1 MTIAAYT
8 YNSVVEKKM
17 KRARAS
23 TRTKATT
30 AHAGSPGTLELQT
43 MLRAAGLRS
52 TAPRIAVLRHLTEV
66 DAPRS
71 HAEIFDE
78 LGGQGFDRAT
88 LYRNLMDM
96 AEKGLI
102 GRTDLGDH
110 VWRFE
115 IKKQVAGHTIE
126 HPHFVCTDCGTV
138 SCLPD
143 TSIRIA
149 RGSSSPKSIASR
161 DVAVQLRGRC
171 DDCD

>member
-1 MTIAAYT
+1 MAKRSKKTSPPRDAA
-8 YNSVVEKKM
+8 
-17 KRARAS
+17 RPAA
-23 TRTKATT
+23 AT
-30 AHAGSPGTLELQT
+30 PELQA

-52 TAPRIAVLRHLTEV
+52 TAPRLAVLRHLTDV
-66 DAPRS
+66 GTPLS
-71 HAEIFDE
+71 HAEMFE
-78 LGGQGFDRAT
+78 ALGGQGFDRAT

-102 GRTDLGDH
+102 ARTDLGDH

-115 IKKQVAGHTIE
+115 VKKQVAGHTIE

-138 SCLPD
+138 ACLPD

-149 RGSSSPKSIASR
+149 RGPASPRSLGGR
-161 DVAVQLRGRC
+161 EVAVQLRGLC

>member
-1 MTIAAYT
+1 MAQRGKYASRIRAEAAKV
-8 YNSVVEKKM
+8 S
-17 KRARAS
+17 ARSNVA
-23 TRTKATT
+23 AT
-30 AHAGSPGTLELQT
+30 PELQS

-52 TAPRIAVLRHLTEV
+52 TAPRLAVLRHLTQV
-66 DAPRS
+66 GTPLS
-71 HAEIFDE
+71 HAEMFE
-78 LGGQGFDRAT
+78 ALGGQGFDRAT

-102 GRTDLGDH
+102 ARTDLGDH

-115 IKKQVAGHTIE
+115 VKKQVAGHTIE

-138 SCLPD
+138 ACLPD

-149 RGSSSPKSIASR
+149 RGPASPRSLGGR
-161 DVAVQLRGRC
+161 EVAVQLRGLC